1 MSKINPPKGGTASTN
16 KGKNSGST
24 KPPKQLPI
32 RVG

>member
-1 MSKINPPKGGTASTN
+1 MAPIQKPAPKP